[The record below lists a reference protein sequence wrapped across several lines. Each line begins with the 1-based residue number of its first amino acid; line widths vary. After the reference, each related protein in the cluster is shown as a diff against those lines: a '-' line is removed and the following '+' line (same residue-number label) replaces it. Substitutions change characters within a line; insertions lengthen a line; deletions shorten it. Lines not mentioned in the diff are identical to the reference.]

1 MSWRDVGLQWITL
14 SKDNKTWLLS
24 ACIRSMKPRHVH
36 AAESNPAA
44 ATAQPSSAT
53 CGHHPAGQRLVLLWF
68 SWIMRFEAYGHC
80 LMHSR
85 LQFDH
90 FWNWQSPLSS
100 SYSLTHQNEVVYV
113 HTEPQNFI
121 LGHSSWSRQQ
131 IHLPASL
138 TSAQLTDQPQ
148 MSSSFEASV
157 HAARRLASQLQPSS
171 DVPPQTDG
179 YKHFFQYRDPFVIL
193 GLINR
198 TPHLQVQLLLKHCP
212 VPQSHQAFFSF
223 VFFVSSF

>member
-1 MSWRDVGLQWITL
+1 MKRCWTAMNWL
-14 SKDNKTWLLS
+14 SKDNSAWLLS
-24 ACIRSMKPRHVH
+24 ACIRSMKPRRVH

-44 ATAQPSSAT
+44 ATAQPSSAM

-80 LMHSR
+80 LMHYR
-85 LQFDH
+85 LQFDNV
-90 FWNWQSPLSS
+90 WNWQSPLSS
-100 SYSLTHQNEVVYV
+100 SYSLTNQNEVVYV

-148 MSSSFEASV
+148 MSSSSGASV
-157 HAARRLASQLQPSS
+157 HAARRLASPTATKLRCPSTNRWLQ
-171 DVPPQTDG
+171 T
-179 YKHFFQYRDPFVIL
+179 
-193 GLINR
+193 
-198 TPHLQVQLLLKHCP
+198 LLNIETLL
-212 VPQSHQAFFSF
+212 SYWDL
-223 VFFVSSF
+223 